1 MVGRTSKSPSLYVKE
16 REITQHLYI
25 YLFYIH
31 LVTFS
36 NINFCLV
43 GTHFAFVTPG
53 KILPQS
59 RTF

>member
-16 REITQHLYI
+16 REITQHLHI

-36 NINFCLV
+36 NINFC
-43 GTHFAFVTPG
+43 FSWYPFC
-53 KILPQS
+53 ICDS
-59 RTF
+59 RENTSTI